1 MSVLSPTV
9 RSSQSAYSGS
19 PPILLGSSLD
29 LPWALWGQLR
39 LRSGL
44 ALACTCFQSPPLP
57 PKSTVSSNWGNFI
70 PTWGICCGCTS
81 KFPSSLATQPLVC
94 SILVL
99 ALPVF
104 VGCPLACF
112 PPRLGEGDRSSC
124 FGLTCSVWP
133 GRGRDAAVTVVM
145 CGDSLQQQRPV
156 GICYRQRWVVHS
168 PRGIGPG

>member
-57 PKSTVSSNWGNFI
+57 PKVH
-70 PTWGICCGCTS
+70 
-81 KFPSSLATQPLVC
+81 SLKQ
-94 SILVL
+94 
-99 ALPVF
+99 
-104 VGCPLACF
+104 
-112 PPRLGEGDRSSC
+112 LGEYHPNLGNLLWLHKQVSFLFSHTTPGVLHFV
-124 FGLTCSVWP
+124 FGPACVCKAVLWHLFPTQTRGGRKKRLFRAHLLSVARE
-133 GRGRDAAVTVVM
+133 G
-145 CGDSLQQQRPV
+145 
-156 GICYRQRWVVHS
+156 
-168 PRGIGPG
+168 